1 MTTRFPIPG
10 FAFLFLA
17 TAACIDGADK
27 DTAVDTAPDTADP
40 PAVAFDLACD
50 PTTGNWAVTAEAIGA
65 RSAWD
70 TLATEVH
77 GTRPGE
83 VPLFFSEAHGDSCV
97 TGVVPNMD
105 CVTVMVQVRVQ
116 LQKDGVTLAQV
127 CSAGQSAW
135 ADCPDTAA
143 PSCPL

>member
-1 MTTRFPIPG
+1 MTTRLPVPG

-27 DTAVDTAPDTADP
+27 DTAYVDSDTADP
-40 PAVAFDLACD
+40 PTVAFDLACD
-50 PTTGNWAVTAEAIGA
+50 SASGNWAVTAEAIGA

-70 TLATEVH
+70 TLVTEVH

-83 VPLFFSEAHGDSCV
+83 VPLFFSEAHSDSCV
-97 TGVVPNMD
+97 TGAVPNMD
-105 CVTVMVQVRVQ
+105 CATVTVQVRVQ
-116 LQKDGVTLAQV
+116 LQKDGRVVTQV